1 MDQKQMDHFRELIGE
16 KRRKALEQITALGD
30 GVMGTTPKEAA
41 GDLSAYGV
49 HMADHGSDAM
59 EREMGFLMASREG
72 KYIKHLD
79 EALARI
85 DEGTFGTCKTC
96 GKDIADKRLEAVPN
110 ATECFVCKSARD

>member
-59 EREMGFLMASREG
+59 ER
-72 KYIKHLD
+72 
-79 EALARI
+79 
-85 DEGTFGTCKTC
+85 
-96 GKDIADKRLEAVPN
+96 
-110 ATECFVCKSARD
+110 